1 MIRFFDI
8 LFSSVAII
16 CLSPFMIPIMIGL
29 KLTGEHDIFY
39 QQNRVGK
46 AGKDFKVLKF
56 ATMLRNSPSLPGGV
70 LTQKND
76 TRILPMGNFLR
87 KTKINELPQLINIFR
102 GEMSFVGP
110 RPQARRHY
118 ELYSEEVKRAIDTIP
133 PGLTGI
139 GSVVFRDEEE
149 MLHQVEGGR
158 DHFHDTVIAPYKG
171 ELEVWF
177 VAHRSLFSYV
187 ALILLTAWCVIFPR
201 STLYKRVFKSLP
213 PMPPTL
219 SPHLE
224 TL

>member
-8 LFSSVAII
+8 LFSLLAMIVLA
-16 CLSPFMIPIMIGL
+16 PFMIPIMIGL
-29 KLTGEHDIFY
+29 KVTGEHDIFY
-39 QQNRVGK
+39 QQKRVGK
-46 AGKDFKVLKF
+46 GGKDFKVLKF

-70 LTQKND
+70 LTQRND
-76 TRILPMGNFLR
+76 PRILPMGNVLR

-118 ELYSEEVKRAIDTIP
+118 ELYSDEVKRAIDTIP

-149 MLHQVEGGR
+149 MLHQVEGDR
-158 DHFHDTVIAPYKG
+158 DHFHDSVIAPYKG

-177 VAHRSLFSYV
+177 VAHRDLFSYV
-187 ALILLTAWCVIFPR
+187 ALILLTAWCVLFPR
-201 STLYKRVFKSLP
+201 SMLYKRVFKSLP
-213 PMPPTL
+213 TPPQNL
-219 SPHLE
+219 AKYL
-224 TL
+224 L